1 MTGIDGRNA
10 TLGTAG
16 GTRAARGLVVLKVGG
31 RLVEADAGARGL
43 AAAVARFL
51 SAAAPGTR
59 VVIVHGGG
67 AQVSALGRRLGDEAT
82 FRDGQ
87 RVTDDATLR
96 LVSMV
101 LSGEVNKR
109 IVRSLLGAGVP
120 AAGLSGEDGGTIR
133 ATVAEDGALGRVG
146 RVEAVEVGLLAAL
159 VAAGFV
165 PVVSPV
171 SLAADGGALNV
182 NADLAAVAVAAA
194 LEAARLYFLSDVPAV
209 RDGAGVEVV
218 TLAPSEGD
226 RLVASGAA
234 AGGMIPKLAA
244 AREAVAAGIDEVRI
258 GALDALFGGGTRI
271 LGARGPVPGS
281 GAARAATPPGV
292 SYPAPAGASD
302 SVPARAPHPV
312 PAGASR

>member
-16 GTRAARGLVVLKVGG
+16 GTPAARGLAVLKVGG
-31 RLVEADAGARGL
+31 RLVETDAGARAL
-43 AAAVARFL
+43 ASAVARL
-51 SAAAPGTR
+51 HSAGAPATG

-87 RVTDDATLR
+87 RVTDEATLR

-109 IVRSLLGAGVP
+109 IVRALLGAGVP

-133 ATVAEDGALGRVG
+133 ATLAEGGALGRVG
-146 RVEAVEVGLLAAL
+146 RVEAVEIGLLAAL
-159 VAAGFV
+159 VTAGFV

-194 LEAARLYFLSDVPAV
+194 LGAARLCFLSDVPAV
-209 RDGAGVEVV
+209 RDGAGVEVL

-234 AGGMIPKLAA
+234 GGGMIPKLAA
-244 AREAVAAGIDEVRI
+244 AREAVAAGIGEVRI

-271 LGARGPVPGS
+271 LGEREPAPGS
-281 GAARAATPPGV
+281 AGARAATPARTSDRV
-292 SYPAPAGASD
+292 PAESSD
-302 SVPARAPHPV
+302 SV

>member
-1 MTGIDGRNA
+1 MTGIEGRDA
-10 TLGTAG
+10 ALGGAG
-16 GTRAARGLVVLKVGG
+16 GAPDPRGLAVLKVGG
-31 RLVEADAGARGL
+31 RLVEADAGAKAL
-43 AAAVARFL
+43 AAAVARSL
-51 SAAAPGTR
+51 AAAAPGR
-59 VVIVHGGG
+59 GVVVVHGGG
-67 AQVSALGRRLGDEAT
+67 AQVSALGRRLGDEAM

-109 IVRSLLGAGVP
+109 IVRALLAAGVP

-133 ATVAEDGALGRVG
+133 ATLADGGALGRVG
-146 RVEAVEVGLLAAL
+146 RVEAVEVGLLATL

-194 LEAARLYFLSDVPAV
+194 LGAARLYFLSDVPAV
-209 RDGAGVEVV
+209 RDGAGVEIV

-244 AREAVAAGIDEVRI
+244 AREAVAAGIGEVRI

-271 LGARGPVPGS
+271 LAEPGPAAGSAGARTATPARASDPVP
-281 GAARAATPPGV
+281 ARASV
-292 SYPAPAGASD
+292 SLPAGASD
-302 SVPARAPHPV
+302 PV